1 VRTIAGVVFAAAVV
15 VAIAACTPPAPALSD
30 PREIL
35 GLAVGHLREAKA
47 VHVDAAIDGT
57 LMLGSI
63 VPGLPLGASSGG
75 SGAGALALT
84 GTHVEGDLDLVGERA
99 DLHLEVPALL
109 GLTAEVR
116 EVGGDVYVTSS
127 LTGSG
132 WRRLDDASGSQLGS
146 WRPMAWV
153 GDLQD
158 WLARP
163 AIVPIRLDDAACPA
177 GTCYV
182 VQVVVDG
189 ADVLPSG
196 ALATGSLG
204 LRVDRLTLDLRIDR
218 ATLRLSQ
225 VAVALD
231 LGDAGKVDATVGL
244 SGWDAAVTIEAP
256 PPGDVQAGPL
266 LP

>member
-1 VRTIAGVVFAAAVV
+1 MRGAGFAAAMV
-15 VAIAACTPPAPALSD
+15 VAMAGCTPPAPALSD

-35 GLAVGHLREAKA
+35 GLAVGHLRDAKA
-47 VHVDAAIDGT
+47 VHVDAAIDGM

-63 VPGLPLGASSGG
+63 VPGLPLGGSSGG
-75 SGAGALALT
+75 NGSGGALALT
-84 GTHVEGDLDLVGERA
+84 GTRVEGDLDLVGERA

-116 EVGGDVYVTSS
+116 EVGGAVYVTSS
-127 LTGSG
+127 LTGGG
-132 WRRLDDASGSQLGS
+132 WRRLDDESGSQLGS

-163 AIVPIRLDDAACPA
+163 GIVPIRLDDAACPA

-182 VQVVVDG
+182 VRVTVDG
-189 ADVLPSG
+189 ANLLPRG
-196 ALATGSLG
+196 PLATGSLG
-204 LRVDRLTLDLRIDR
+204 LEVDQLTLDLRIDR
-218 ATLRLSQ
+218 TTLRLSQ
-225 VAVALD
+225 VVVSAD
-231 LGDAGKVDATVGL
+231 LGEAGKVEATVSL
-244 SGWDAAVTIEAP
+244 SGWDAGVTIEAP
-256 PPGDVQAGPL
+256 PPGDVQPGPV